1 MRITAK
7 TDIGR
12 GRTENQDNYRAGVL
26 PNGIVWAVVCDGMGG
41 ANGGAVASRL
51 AADSMEETFT
61 QAFDAEEPPKG
72 IPGIQENAIEK
83 ANETIYLC
91 ARQNLSMAGMGTT
104 VVSAVLRKG
113 VLYLSHVGDSRAYL
127 YRDGGLELLTRDHSM
142 VQALVEKGSIT
153 EEEAY
158 RHPGK
163 NLITRALGVGP
174 KVEAESVAVHIRQGD
189 VVLLCSD
196 GLSNYVTQEEMAA
209 VMRDKPF
216 FEAAGALVDAALD
229 AEGHD
234 NITALLIMAETE
246 AEETT
251 WTH

>member
-1 MRITAK
+1 MKLTAK

-26 PNGIVWAVVCDGMGG
+26 SDGTVWAVVCDGMGG

-51 AADSMEETFT
+51 AADAMEEELTAAFEDAGEDKGVSGVQE
-61 QAFDAEEPPKG
+61 QAVK
-72 IPGIQENAIEK
+72 K
-83 ANETIYLC
+83 ANEAVYLC
-91 ARQNLSMAGMGTT
+91 ARQNVSMAGMGTT
-104 VVSAVLRKG
+104 IVSAVIRKG
-113 VLYLSHVGDSRAYL
+113 ILHLSHVGDSRAYL
-127 YRDGGLELLTRDHSM
+127 YRDGTLELLTRDHSM

-174 KVEAESVAVHIRQGD
+174 EVEAEAVAVRIKQD
-189 VVLLCSD
+189 DIVLLCSD
-196 GLSNYVTQEEMAA
+196 GLSNYVAAEEMTGIL
-209 VMRDKPF
+209 RDTPF
-216 FEAAGALVDAALD
+216 FETANTLIEAAL
-229 AEGHD
+229 AAQGND
-234 NITALLIMAETE
+234 NITALLIKAE